1 MEPTLNSD
9 EAVAAVLQSSES
21 EKDSTSNEEG
31 EEYLPGN
38 EELCSSSEEEKEEET
53 KMELDS
59 QWRSKNGEILWCP
72 THEETLR
79 FFPASIL
86 TPGPTHYATARIS
99 SPVSAFDLLF
109 AEDLMQ
115 LIRHFTNLQGKRS
128 VKQWK
133 DVGEEELRAYMGL
146 LILAG
151 LYRSQHEATE
161 SLWDGV
167 TGRVIFPATMSR
179 KRFQQINLALRFDD
193 HLSRPGCRRENKM
206 GPIKDLWSKWSSR
219 LPTFFNP
226 GREICVDEQLV
237 PFRGRCSFK
246 QYMRLKPAKY
256 GLKIWA
262 LCDVQTSYA
271 WRLQIY
277 TGKSA
282 SAKREV
288 SQGMQ
293 VVLDLTDGLKG
304 HTVTMDNF
312 FTSFPLAEELRKRKM
327 ALVGTLRINKPE
339 LPPQLLNIQHREVMS
354 SVFAFSRNAALV
366 SYVPKKS
373 RNVLLLS
380 TKHREPQVENSGKKK
395 PQIILDYNKCK
406 GAVDHLDQVCG
417 TYSCRRRTRRW
428 PMCLLYHM
436 IDVSCYNAFVLFT
449 AVDTE
454 WNKGKRYCR
463 RLFIEQ
469 VGRALI
475 TPTMM
480 NRSHLP
486 RTPFAVSLVL
496 QAQGKEQ
503 QEQQEKEEEQQEEE
517 EEQQEEEWESPS
529 KKRKQ
534 CASCKQR
541 KRIITNCCKCGAP
554 ACKIHLK
561 TLCGSCYKM

>member
-1 MEPTLNSD
+1 MKPTSNSD
-9 EAVAAVLQSSES
+9 EDVAAVLQSSES

-31 EEYLPGN
+31 EEFLPGN
-38 EELCSSSEEEKEEET
+38 EEPCSSSEEEKEEA
-53 KMELDS
+53 KMELDG

-72 THEETLR
+72 THEETLPY
-79 FFPASIL
+79 FPSSIL
-86 TPGPTHYATARIS
+86 IPGPTHYATARIS

-128 VKQWK
+128 IKDWK
-133 DVGEEELRAYMGL
+133 DVEEEELRAYMGL

-151 LYRSQHEATE
+151 LYRSQHESTI

-167 TGRVIFPATMSR
+167 TGRVFFPATMSQ
-179 KRFQQINLALRFDD
+179 KRFHQINHALRFDD
-193 HLSRPGCRRENKM
+193 RLSRSGGRENKL

-219 LPTFFNP
+219 LPKFFNP
-226 GREICVDEQLV
+226 GRDICVDEQLV

-262 LCDVQTSYA
+262 LCDVKTAYA
-271 WRLQIY
+271 WRLQLY
-277 TGKSA
+277 TGRSE
-282 SAKREV
+282 SAKRQV

-339 LPPQLLNIQHREVMS
+339 LPPQLLNIRHRELMS
-354 SVFAFSRNAALV
+354 SVFAFSRNATLV

-380 TKHREPQVENSGKKK
+380 TKHREPQVEISGKKK

-417 TYSCRRRTRRW
+417 NYSCRRRTRRW

-436 IDVSCYNAFVLFT
+436 LDVSCYNALVLFT

-454 WNKGKRYCR
+454 WNRGKHHIR
-463 RLFIEQ
+463 RLYIDQ

-480 NRSHLP
+480 KRNYLP
-486 RTPFAVSLVL
+486 RTPFALSLVL

-503 QEQQEKEEEQQEEE
+503 QKQAKEEEQQEEE
-517 EEQQEEEWESPS
+517 EEQQQEEEWESPS

-541 KRIITNCCKCGAP
+541 KRIITNCSRCGAP
-554 ACKIHLK
+554 VCKIHLK
-561 TLCGSCYKM
+561 TLCGLCYKK